1 MSLVRSHRLPITDYP
16 LLRSFLQIPMQNKT
30 ETLLPLS
37 PGFFYPS
44 HKPLPLRQIFAVKKG
59 IVNFSNELAT
69 NPVFQTVAEAARET
83 GVEAYVVGGFVRD
96 LILHRP
102 NKDIDFVCVGSG
114 IQWAQ
119 KVAEKLGGLQV
130 TVFKNFGTAMIRYGD
145 YELEFVGARKESYR
159 QDSRKPT
166 VEDGTLEDDQKR
178 RDFTINALAISLNEG
193 HYGELIDPFGGVND
207 LNEKMIKTPL
217 EPDLTFSDDPLRMMR
232 AIRFA
237 SQLSFDIEPNT
248 FESIMKNV
256 ERVKIVS
263 MERIIEEVN
272 KIILSPVPSYGF
284 KLLFHSGLL
293 KQFFPEM
300 VALQGVEYI
309 DNRAHKDNFYHTL
322 QVLDNVSVMSYDLW
336 LRWAAILHD
345 IAKPLTK
352 RFEPGHG
359 WTFHGH
365 EDKGARMVPALFK
378 RLKLPLNEK
387 MLFVQKL
394 VRLHLR
400 PIVLAY
406 DVTDSAVRRLLFEAG
421 DDADALMKLCR
432 ADITSKNAEKVSKY
446 LKNFERVE
454 HKLIEVEKK
463 DHVRNFQPPVT
474 GDEIIRMF
482 NLPPGPIIGEI
493 KEEIKEAILDGEI
506 RNDREEALALL
517 TTIARKKGI
526 LKSELN
532 P

>member
-1 MSLVRSHRLPITDYP
+1 M
-16 LLRSFLQIPMQNKT
+16 
-30 ETLLPLS
+30 
-37 PGFFYPS
+37 
-44 HKPLPLRQIFAVKKG
+44 
-59 IVNFSNELAT
+59 NFSNDLAL
-69 NPVFQTVAEAARET
+69 NEVFKTVSEVARED
-83 GVEAYVVGGFVRD
+83 GLDAYVVGGFVRD
-96 LILHRP
+96 LILKRP
-102 NKDIDFVCVGSG
+102 NKDIDFVCVGNG
-114 IQWAQ
+114 IKWAER
-119 KVAEKLGGLQV
+119 VGAKLGNQQV
-130 TVFKNFGTAMIRYGD
+130 TVFRNFGTAMIQHGD

-166 VEDGTLEDDQKR
+166 VEDGTLEEDQKR
-178 RDFTINALAISLNEG
+178 RDFTINALAISLNVRD
-193 HYGELIDPFGGVND
+193 YGELIDPFGGVAH
-207 LNEKMIKTPL
+207 LKQKMIRTPL
-217 EPDLTFSDDPLRMMR
+217 DPNITFSDDPLRMMR

-237 SQLSFDIEPNT
+237 AQLGFDIEPDT
-248 FESIMKNV
+248 FQSIIANG
-256 ERVKIVS
+256 ERLKIVS
-263 MERIIEEVN
+263 MERIMAETN
-272 KIILSPVPSYGF
+272 KIILSPTPSYGF

-322 QVLDNVSVMSYDLW
+322 QVLDNVSKMSDDLW

-352 RFEPGHG
+352 RFEQGHG

-365 EDKGARMVPALFK
+365 EDKGARMVPGIFK
-378 RLKLPLNEK
+378 RFKLPLNEK
-387 MLFVQKL
+387 MTFVQKL

-421 DDADALMKLCR
+421 DDADALMMLCR
-432 ADITSKNAEKVSKY
+432 ADITSKNMEKVKKY
-446 LKNFERVE
+446 LGNFERVHE
-454 HKLIEVEKK
+454 KMIEVEKK

-493 KEEIKEAILDGEI
+493 KEQIKDAILDGVI
-506 RNDREEALALL
+506 KNDRDEALALL
-517 TTIARKKGI
+517 QEIASKKGI
-526 LKSELN
+526 LKTESK